1 MALTKPK
8 RNELFSAVQEAGLSP
23 HEFDLDLGADETSL
37 RHRPSGAYFV
47 FGGVAGDYTARYL
60 AGDGLV
66 EERTGLS
73 QYRLMQQVTFWLSA
87 VKLDIETPDLWAQ
100 LQGEAELLGSIS
112 DEAIE
117 NSTFTVAEQEKIT
130 GQLHELKDQV
140 TRTYA
145 LSEGQTRLLE
155 ERFDYLAA
163 AAGRVGRK
171 DWILMAAGLLLGYVL
186 TAALPPEAARDILG
200 TLLTSIGHILGHGP
214 PPALPSG

>member
-8 RNELFSAVQEAGLSP
+8 RNELFRAVQDAGLSP
-23 HEFDLDLGADETSL
+23 QEFDLDLGADETSL

-47 FGGVAGDYTARYL
+47 FGGVAGDYTMRYL

-66 EERTGLS
+66 EERTELS

-117 NSTFTVAEQEKIT
+117 NSPFTVAEQEKIT
-130 GQLHELKDQV
+130 GQLRELKDHV

-145 LSEGQTRLLE
+145 LSDGQTQLLE

-171 DWILMAAGLLLGYVL
+171 DWVLMVAGVLLGYVL

-200 TLLTSIGHILGHGP
+200 TLLTSIGHILRQGP
-214 PPALPSG
+214 LGLPGG